1 MARLLFDNIENKDV
15 VSRSSMIRS
24 YDRSGL
30 LHEALDFL
38 RDTHL
43 MRVKPSEIRMISIT
57 HVLAELADLKLGKA
71 MLAYVMRNGKCGKS
85 GVPLCTALID
95 KYVKCENLAYA
106 RRVFD
111 GLSKASIICL
121 TAMIVAYIH
130 CNNLNEDSV
139 KGDKVFAK
147 SDGHSNNHK
156 SNGKNHNSTNMPS
169 DLTSAR
175 DHGLDNKKQEVVVA
189 VGNGS
194 DDFYDGLGC
203 CHVQDNS
210 YCKQRIF
217 T

>member
-15 VSRSSMIRS
+15 VSWSSMIRS
-24 YDRSGL
+24 YDKSGL
-30 LHEALDFL
+30 LHEALDLL
-38 RDTHL
+38 RDTHV

-71 MLAYVMRNGKCGKS
+71 MLSYVMKNGKCGKL
-85 GVPLCTALID
+85 GVPLCTSLID
-95 KYVKCENLAYA
+95 MYVKCENLAYA

-111 GLSKASIICL
+111 GLSKASIICW
-121 TAMIVAYIH
+121 TAMIATYMH
-130 CNNLNEDSV
+130 CNNLNE
-139 KGDKVFAK
+139 GDMVFAK

-156 SNGKNHNSTNMPS
+156 SNAKNHNSTNMPS

-203 CHVQDNS
+203 CHV
-210 YCKQRIF
+210 
-217 T
+217 

>member
-15 VSRSSMIRS
+15 VSRSSMIRT

-95 KYVKCENLAYA
+95 MYVKCENVAFMT
-106 RRVFD
+106 RVLY
-111 GLSKASIICL
+111 GLSKASIICW
-121 TAMIVAYIH
+121 TAMRKAYIH
-130 CNNLNEDSV
+130 CNNLNEGMFPNEIMMLSLV
-139 KGDKVFAK
+139 KECG
-147 SDGHSNNHK
+147 
-156 SNGKNHNSTNMPS
+156 T
-169 DLTSAR
+169 T
-175 DHGLDNKKQEVVVA
+175 
-189 VGNGS
+189 
-194 DDFYDGLGC
+194 
-203 CHVQDNS
+203 
-210 YCKQRIF
+210 
-217 T
+217 